1 MKYTI
6 HVWKT
11 PAGCL
16 CGSGSSTSQ
25 RFHGELWFRRDGQ
38 KPQSSVVG
46 GSPRFAWRCRCI
58 HWYDMY
64 NIYIYIYT
72 HTISYNHIVWYYV
85 CMYIH
90 IIHHTDYSES
100 HCVNI
105 VLFLGLQHAWKLPV
119 VWDTNMAGSWIL
131 RHPLP
136 WMGRFNKPLGPLLL
150 WNIPSGND

>member
-6 HVWKT
+6 HLWKT

-64 NIYIYIYT
+64 NIYIHIQ
-72 HTISYNHIVWYYV
+72 SYCMIL
-85 CMYIH
+85 CMYVYPHYPPYRLQLISLCQ
-90 IIHHTDYSES
+90 YSYVSWFTICMKTSLRYHEP
-100 HCVNI
+100 NI
-105 VLFLGLQHAWKLPV
+105 SVLTQHGRQPWISLIPNLRWV
-119 VWDTNMAGSWIL
+119 VLTFSFCCYGT
-131 RHPLP
+131 
-136 WMGRFNKPLGPLLL
+136 
-150 WNIPSGND
+150 